1 MGLAV
6 VLRKFERADL
16 AIAQPWFRDPDT
28 LLYLGEPTWT
38 VAASICGALDALT
51 RALAV
56 ELAPIRVNAVAP
68 GVVRGDLWRE
78 MSEED
83 RSAMYDSLSEALP
96 VGRVGEVSDIA
107 ETFLYLMRN
116 GYSSGTIVTVDG
128 GSVLV

>member
-1 MGLAV
+1 VQRTL
-6 VLRKFERADL
+6 ERAWERWL
-16 AIAQPWFRDPDT
+16 
-28 LLYLGEPTWT
+28 
-38 VAASICGALDALT
+38 
-51 RALAV
+51 ALAV

-68 GVVRGDLWRE
+68 GVVRSDLWRE
-78 MSEED
+78 MTEED
-83 RSAMYDSLSEALP
+83 RSAMYDLLSEALS